1 MSIGAF
7 HGLYPGLNND
17 DDGGGG
23 DDDDDSR
30 IHSTIHLSLLADY
43 RCNVPSFLKLLVPCI
58 TKTVNQSKP
67 FLP

>member
-30 IHSTIHLSLLADY
+30 IHSITHLSLTIGVMCPASSSSWCHASLE
-43 RCNVPSFLKLLVPCI
+43 L
-58 TKTVNQSKP
+58 
-67 FLP
+67 